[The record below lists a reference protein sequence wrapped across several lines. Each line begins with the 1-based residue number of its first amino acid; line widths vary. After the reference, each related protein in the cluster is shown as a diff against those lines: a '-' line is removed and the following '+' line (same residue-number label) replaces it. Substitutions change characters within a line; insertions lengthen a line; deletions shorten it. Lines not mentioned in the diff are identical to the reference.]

1 MEKRTY
7 AASDQAK
14 HALAQ
19 ALKTLMTQK
28 PFDRITIQDITE
40 LCGIR
45 RQHFYYHFQDIYDLL
60 RWMFQEEAV
69 SLLHQHEGALL
80 WQDGLLQ
87 LFHYIEANRAVCL
100 CALNSV
106 GRDCLKRFFEADIY
120 YDKPRLVQARALYR
134 IHLPTLIWSRIS
146 ILLPPPGLLRV
157 GSRGSWTKVLKR

>member
-1 MEKRTY
+1 MTMEKRTY
-7 AASDQAK
+7 AASDQTK

-120 YDKPRLVQARALYR
+120 YDKPRCSAA
-134 IHLPTLIWSRIS
+134 W
-146 ILLPPPGLLRV
+146 
-157 GSRGSWTKVLKR
+157 

>member
-7 AASDQAK
+7 AASDQTK

-60 RWMFQEEAV
+60 RWMFQEDAVSAAPARGRAAVAGRFIAAV
-69 SLLHQHEGALL
+69 SL
-80 WQDGLLQ
+80 
-87 LFHYIEANRAVCL
+87 Y
-100 CALNSV
+100 
-106 GRDCLKRFFEADIY
+106 
-120 YDKPRLVQARALYR
+120 
-134 IHLPTLIWSRIS
+134 
-146 ILLPPPGLLRV
+146 
-157 GSRGSWTKVLKR
+157 

>member
-45 RQHFYYHFQDIYDLL
+45 R
-60 RWMFQEEAV
+60 
-69 SLLHQHEGALL
+69 
-80 WQDGLLQ
+80 
-87 LFHYIEANRAVCL
+87 
-100 CALNSV
+100 
-106 GRDCLKRFFEADIY
+106 
-120 YDKPRLVQARALYR
+120 
-134 IHLPTLIWSRIS
+134 
-146 ILLPPPGLLRV
+146 
-157 GSRGSWTKVLKR
+157 